1 MADAGKAAGAGD
13 HTYRLSRLL
22 PIALGTLIVPLDTS
36 LNIAFPAITQ
46 AFDLPVAAIQWLV
59 VCYML
64 VYGSLLLVC
73 GRIGDI
79 HGHARVFRLG
89 LAWSA
94 AALLLCMWAPT
105 YGWLLVCRA
114 LQGVGAALV
123 LACGPALITALAPDR
138 MRARALGVYAMAM
151 ALGFALGPL
160 AGGALVEAF
169 GWQAV
174 FWFRVPIALAAL
186 ALCWR
191 VLPAAA
197 RVGSARFDAPG
208 ALLLALALAA
218 LLLAVNRLRYLAEG
232 DASGPL
238 LIALGIAAGAAFLW
252 QQRRSPAPI
261 FDARAFR
268 DADFALVNAA
278 NLLIQFAGFAV
289 LLLAPYY
296 LVRAVEGPL
305 ALAGALLA
313 AGGIG
318 TAAASP
324 LAARWVAR
332 ASPYRISVLGS
343 LLVAAGLALACLW
356 QADGNIALILGALL
370 LQGCGLGLFQVAY
383 MDIVT
388 AHMPRDERGVAGS
401 LAHQTRTVG
410 VLAAATVL
418 SLAFQGFEPEHGF
431 LGAFQRAFALAAA
444 AAALAALA
452 LLARV
457 RHWPR

>member
-1 MADAGKAAGAGD
+1 MAAAGNAVGAGD
-13 HTYRLSRLL
+13 RSYRPSRLL

-36 LNIAFPAITQ
+36 LNIAFPAITE
-46 AFDLPVAAIQWLV
+46 AFGLQVAAIQWLV

-94 AALLLCMWAPT
+94 VALLLCMWAPT
-105 YGWLLVCRA
+105 YGWLLACRA

-123 LACGPALITALAPDR
+123 LACGPALITALAPER

-160 AGGALVEAF
+160 LGGVLVEQF

-174 FWFRVPIALAAL
+174 FWFRVPIALVAL

-191 VLPAAA
+191 APPAAVA
-197 RVGSARFDAPG
+197 GGARFDAPG

-218 LLLAVNRLRYLAEG
+218 LLLAVNRLRFLADG
-232 DASGPL
+232 DTSGPL
-238 LIALGIAAGAAFLW
+238 LIALGIAAGAVFLW

-261 FDARAFR
+261 VDPRAFR

-278 NLLIQFAGFAV
+278 SLLVQFAGFAV
-289 LLLAPYY
+289 LLLVPYY
-296 LVRAVEGPL
+296 LVRALEGPL
-305 ALAGALLA
+305 AFAGALLA

-332 ASPYRISVLGS
+332 RSPYAISVLGS
-343 LLVAAGLALACLW
+343 VLVAAGLALACLW
-356 QADGNIALILGALL
+356 QEHASSVLILGALL

-401 LAHQTRTVG
+401 LAHLTRTVG

-431 LGAFQRAFALAAA
+431 LGAFQRAFALAAG
-444 AAALAALA
+444 AAALAAAA
-452 LLARV
+452 LLARA

>member
-1 MADAGKAAGAGD
+1 MAEPGSAAGERTWRPA
-13 HTYRLSRLL
+13 RLL

-46 AFDLPVAAIQWLV
+46 AFALEVAAIQWLV

-94 AALLLCMWAPT
+94 AALVLCMWAPT
-105 YGWLLVCRA
+105 YGWLLACRA

-160 AGGALVEAF
+160 VGGVLVEQY

-197 RVGSARFDAPG
+197 RASAAARFDAPG

-218 LLLAVNRLRYLAEG
+218 LLLAVNRLRYLADG
-232 DASGPL
+232 DASGL
-238 LIALGIAAGAAFLW
+238 ALIALGVAAAAAFLW

-261 FDARAFR
+261 VDARAFR
-268 DADFALVNAA
+268 DVDFALVNAA
-278 NLLIQFAGFAV
+278 NLLVNFAGFAV

-324 LAARWVAR
+324 FAARWVAR
-332 ASPYRISVLGS
+332 VSPYAISVLGG

-356 QADGNIALILGALL
+356 QADANVALILGALL

-388 AHMPRDERGVAGS
+388 AHLPREDRGVAGS
-401 LAHQTRTVG
+401 LAHLTRTVG
-410 VLAAATVL
+410 VLAGATVL
-418 SLAFQGFEPEHGF
+418 SLAFQGFEPAHGF
-431 LGAFQRAFALAAA
+431 LGAFQGAFGLAAA
-444 AAALAALA
+444 AAALAAVA
-452 LLARV
+452 ILARA